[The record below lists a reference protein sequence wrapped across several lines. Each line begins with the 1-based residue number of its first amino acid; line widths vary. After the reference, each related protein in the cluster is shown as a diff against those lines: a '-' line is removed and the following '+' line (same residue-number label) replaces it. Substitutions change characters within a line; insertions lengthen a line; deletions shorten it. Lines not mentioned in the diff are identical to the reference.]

1 MRSMKKTVA
10 DRVLQRT
17 YKWLTV
23 IILVVCFLLAVT
35 MMPAAE
41 EDRQGN
47 PAVQLR
53 DLKERE
59 AVVRKE
65 EERLNAIKKDVEQK
79 IAEYRVLLD
88 KIEKVLSKIEQAN
101 DEKLAHA
108 VKVYEAMPAEDAAA
122 RLSVIDE
129 QTAVG
134 ILMQMKAKK
143 AGAVISFMEP
153 KKAAS
158 VTKNMT
164 GIVKNFPTN

>member
-1 MRSMKKTVA
+1 MKSMKETVA
-10 DRVLQRT
+10 DRAMQRT
-17 YKWLTV
+17 DKCLAV
-23 IILVVCFLLAVT
+23 IILAVCFLLAAT
-35 MMPAAE
+35 MTPGAE
-41 EDRQGN
+41 EERQGN

-59 AVVRKE
+59 AAVRKE
-65 EERLNAIKKDVEQK
+65 EERLSAIKKDVEQK
-79 IAEYRVLLD
+79 IAEYRGLLD
-88 KIEKVLSKIEQAN
+88 KIEKMLSKIEQAN

-129 QTAVG
+129 HTAVN

-143 AGAVISFMEP
+143 AGAVISFMDP

-158 VTKNMT
+158 VTKSMT
-164 GIVKNFPTN
+164 GTVKNFPTN